1 MVSSRTGAASSLI
14 CPIRFYL
21 IGSLPPVGAPIISRR
36 VDLADQLHTNGVSRR
51 MIQCRTLEAVQR
63 RSVAPMTKEGHV
75 SETRSLDQFLDA
87 LGSSAPTP
95 GGGAA
100 SAIVGALAAA
110 LAEMVAQ
117 LTVGRPKYAAVE
129 EGAQTVLKETQR
141 LRSELLALVDE
152 DTQAYDGVAT
162 AYALPKGTDDERRTR
177 DEAIQVAL
185 VAAMQ
190 PPLQIMERGC
200 DVLRLASEIA
210 EIGNPTVASDA
221 GCAALLGEAATRAAG
236 LNVMANVVLLRDEQ
250 IAGEAH
256 ERVAA
261 LEAQAAELRERA
273 LATVRAIMKF

>member
-1 MVSSRTGAASSLI
+1 
-14 CPIRFYL
+14 
-21 IGSLPPVGAPIISRR
+21 
-36 VDLADQLHTNGVSRR
+36 
-51 MIQCRTLEAVQR
+51 
-63 RSVAPMTKEGHV
+63 MTKESHV

-129 EGAQTVLKETQR
+129 ERAQTVLKETQR

-236 LNVMANVVLLRDEQ
+236 LNVMANIVLLRDEQ
-250 IAGEAH
+250 ATGRAR
-256 ERVAA
+256 ERVKA